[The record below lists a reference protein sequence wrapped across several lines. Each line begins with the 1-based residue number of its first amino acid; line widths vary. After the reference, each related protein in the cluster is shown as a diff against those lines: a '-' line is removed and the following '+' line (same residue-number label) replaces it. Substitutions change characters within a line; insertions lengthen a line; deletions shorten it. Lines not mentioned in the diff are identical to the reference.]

1 MQTTFEFGLKTKI
14 ICGEGKYQELGQLI
28 PNLTGSNK
36 AVIITDKGVIAVGLV
51 ALVEKALDEGGI
63 DYSVFSDLESDPSV
77 TSIDAA
83 AQVIRDF
90 EADCV
95 IGIGG
100 GSAMD
105 VAKMASLVAVGEE
118 SASHYELMANPFPK
132 KSITSIMI
140 PTTSGTGAEVTSTV
154 VFSNTDKRKVWGWDE
169 QMAPDVAIL
178 DPLFTAGLPP
188 HLTAA
193 TTLDA
198 LIHAIEACTGTRSNP
213 IIEAYALKSIELISK
228 NLERVLQNPKDLE
241 GRAALALG
249 ATLAGGAIENGGTG
263 IAHCIGH
270 AIGTIGRV
278 HHGRAVTIAMNV
290 AYKWNVESDIPM
302 FAKVAKAMGVNAEG
316 LSESELAYAGVDRY
330 LELVHAS
337 GLNTSLKEGGL
348 SLEDL
353 NLLVET
359 MLSEEN
365 QPMRNNNCRLASEDE
380 LRALATELLAE

>member
-1 MQTTFEFGLKTKI
+1 MQTSFEFGLKTKI
-14 ICGEGKYQELGQLI
+14 ICGEGKYKELGQVI
-28 PNLTGSNK
+28 KNETASSK

-51 ALVEKALDEGGI
+51 NLVEKALNESGI
-63 DYSVFSDLESDPSV
+63 EYRVFSDLESDPSV
-77 TSIDAA
+77 SSIDLA

-90 EADCV
+90 HADCV

-105 VAKMASLVAVGEE
+105 VAKMASLVAVEEE

-132 KSITSIMI
+132 KNTKSIMI

-154 VFSNTDKRKVWGWDE
+154 VFSNTNKRKVWGWDE

-198 LIHAIEACTGTRSNP
+198 LIHAIEACTGKRSNP
-213 IIEAYALKSIELISK
+213 MIEAYGLKSIELISE
-228 NLERVLQNPKDLE
+228 NLELVLNNPSDLE
-241 GRAALALG
+241 GRAALSLG
-249 ATLAGGAIENGGTG
+249 AMLAGGAIENGGTG

-278 HHGRAVTIAMNV
+278 HHGRAVTIAMLA
-290 AYKWNVESDIPM
+290 AYRWNVEGNVSM
-302 FAKVAKAMGVNAEG
+302 YAKVAEAMGVITEG
-316 LSESELAYAGVDRY
+316 RSEEEIAYAGADRFI
-330 LELVHAS
+330 ELVNSS
-337 GLNTSLKEGGL
+337 GINTSLKADGL
-348 SLEDL
+348 GVEDIE
-353 NLLVET
+353 LLVEM

-365 QPMRNNNCRLASEDE
+365 QPMRTNNCRLASEDD
-380 LRALATELLAE
+380 LKIFAKGILS

>member
-1 MQTTFEFGLKTKI
+1 MQTSFEFGIKTKI
-14 ICGEGKYQELGQLI
+14 ICGEDKYKELGRVI
-28 PNLTGSNK
+28 KNETDSNK

-51 ALVEKALDEGGI
+51 NLVEKALDESNI
-63 DYSVFSDLESDPSV
+63 EYRVFSDLESDPSV
-77 TSIDAA
+77 TSIDLA

-90 EADCV
+90 HADCV

-132 KSITSIMI
+132 KNIKSIMI

-154 VFSNTDKRKVWGWDE
+154 VFSNLDKRKVWGWDE

-198 LIHAIEACTGTRSNP
+198 LIHAIEACTGKRSNP
-213 IIEAYALKSIELISK
+213 MIEAYGLKSIELISG
-228 NLERVLQNPKDLE
+228 NLERVLKNPSDLE
-241 GRAALALG
+241 GRAALSLG
-249 ATLAGGAIENGGTG
+249 AMLAGGAIENGGTG

-270 AIGTIGRV
+270 AIGTVGRI
-278 HHGRAVTIAMNV
+278 HHGRAVTIAMN
-290 AYKWNVESDIPM
+290 ATYRWNVESNITM
-302 FAKVAKAMGVNAEG
+302 YAKVARAMGLTTEG
-316 LSESELAYAGVDRY
+316 RSEEEVAYAGADRY
-330 LELVHAS
+330 IELVNSS
-337 GLNTSLKEGGL
+337 GIHTSLKEDGL
-348 SLEDL
+348 GLKDME
-353 NLLVET
+353 LLVET

-365 QPMRNNNCRLASEDE
+365 QPMRTNNCRFAFENDLKIFARGILS
-380 LRALATELLAE
+380 

>member
-14 ICGEGKYQELGQLI
+14 ICGEGKYQELGQLV
-28 PNLTGSNK
+28 PHLTGGHK

-51 ALVEKALDEGGI
+51 ALVEKALDDSNI
-63 DYSVFSDLESDPSV
+63 DYRVFSDLESDPSV

-83 AQVIRDF
+83 AQVIREF
-90 EADCV
+90 QADCV

-105 VAKMASLVAVGEE
+105 VAKMASLVAEGNE

-154 VFSNTDKRKVWGWDE
+154 VFSNADKRKVWGWDE
-169 QMAPDVAIL
+169 QMAPDAAIL

-213 IIEAYALKSIELISK
+213 MIEAYALKSIELISH
-228 NLERVLQNPKDLE
+228 NLEHVLQNPKDLG

-249 ATLAGGAIENGGTG
+249 AMLAGGAIENGGTG

-290 AYKWNVESDIPM
+290 AYRWNVESDISM
-302 FAKVAKAMGVNAEG
+302 FAKVARAMGVDAEG
-316 LSESELAYAGVDRY
+316 RSESELAYAGADRY
-330 LELVHAS
+330 LELVRGS
-337 GLNTSLKEGGL
+337 GLNLSLKEDGL
-348 SLEDL
+348 SLNHL

-359 MLSEEN
+359 MLSGEN
-365 QPMRNNNCRLASEDE
+365 QPMRTNNCRLASEDE
-380 LRALATELLAE
+380 LRTFAKELLSE

>member
-14 ICGEGKYQELGQLI
+14 ICGEGKYQELGQLV
-28 PNLTGSNK
+28 PHLTGGHK

-51 ALVEKALDEGGI
+51 ALVEKALDDSNI
-63 DYSVFSDLESDPSV
+63 DYRVFSDLESDPSV

-83 AQVIRDF
+83 AQVIREF
-90 EADCV
+90 QADCV

-105 VAKMASLVAVGEE
+105 VAKMASLVAEGNE

-154 VFSNTDKRKVWGWDE
+154 VFSNADKRKMWGWDE

-213 IIEAYALKSIELISK
+213 MIEAYALKSIELISH
-228 NLERVLQNPKDLE
+228 NLEHVLQNPKDLG

-249 ATLAGGAIENGGTG
+249 AMLAGGAIENGGTG

-290 AYKWNVESDIPM
+290 AYRWNVESDISM
-302 FAKVAKAMGVNAEG
+302 FAKVARAMGVDAEG
-316 LSESELAYAGVDRY
+316 RSESELAYAGADRY
-330 LELVHAS
+330 LELVRGS
-337 GLNTSLKEGGL
+337 GLNLSLKEDGL
-348 SLEDL
+348 SLNHL

-359 MLSEEN
+359 MLSGEN
-365 QPMRNNNCRLASEDE
+365 QPMRTNNCRLASEDE
-380 LRALATELLAE
+380 LRTFAKELLSE